1 MSAHSSE
8 RSPRFC
14 QSLLEESA
22 PAVAGVRVRARE
34 REKGRACVSVRLP
47 ANNLTSHGA
56 CFFLNF
62 NEKST
67 GNISLRFSGAP
78 PQKLQHF
85 ITTASPSSSRVLLL
99 IIS

>member
-34 REKGRACVSVRLP
+34 RERACVCVRAP
-47 ANNLTSHGA
+47 AG
-56 CFFLNF
+56 
-62 NEKST
+62 
-67 GNISLRFSGAP
+67 
-78 PQKLQHF
+78 Q
-85 ITTASPSSSRVLLL
+85 
-99 IIS
+99 